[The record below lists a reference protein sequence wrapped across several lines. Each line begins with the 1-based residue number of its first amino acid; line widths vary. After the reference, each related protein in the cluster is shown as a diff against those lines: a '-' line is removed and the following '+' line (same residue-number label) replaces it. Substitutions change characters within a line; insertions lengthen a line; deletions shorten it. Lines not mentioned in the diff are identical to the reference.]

1 MSPSRLEDVLPLSP
15 LQEGLWFHALYD
27 SDADEVYNTQLVL
40 ELAGT
45 VDPER
50 FRAALRVLLARHA
63 NLRVGFRQRKG
74 GQPIQYVVRDVEP
87 AWEVVDL
94 PAAELASF
102 LAADRARRFDV
113 RTPPLLRCT
122 LVRLPDRTSR
132 LVITN
137 HHLLLDGWS
146 APLLINDLFELYRS
160 GGDSS
165 NLPPVT
171 PYKEYLRWL
180 SEQDPAVAERA
191 WREAL
196 DGLTEATRVA
206 EPGRQPRLPERAWLE
221 LPAAELDELC
231 RRRGLTVNTLVQA
244 AWAAVLGQ
252 LTGRQDVVFGAT
264 VSGRPPEIPGIET
277 MIGLFINT
285 LPVRVRLDPAASLI
299 DNLVRLQDEQSGLLP
314 HQHVSLAELQRI
326 AGIGPLFDTL
336 LVFENY
342 PLDSLADA
350 DETDETEPRITGVDG
365 GGATHYPL
373 GLIVAKTGADL
384 QFRLDHRPAEF
395 DAEELLQRLR
405 RFLAAV
411 AADPEQPL
419 GRIELLGESAR
430 HRLLHEFNDHE
441 AAPEGP
447 SVIER
452 FEERV
457 RQAPDHPA
465 VVHDHG
471 TVTYRE
477 LNERINRLAHH
488 LIASGVG
495 PGSLVGVAVPRS
507 VELVTALFAVV
518 KAGAA
523 YVPVEPDHPAERIEY
538 VLRDAGPD
546 LVLTTSEVQIPV
558 QNTLFVDQPLP
569 SISVEI
575 GAPISTEIGE
585 RNSGADPMYVLYTSG
600 STGRPKGVVVS
611 RNAVLHRLVGMQ
623 REYRLDATDRVLQKT
638 PAGFDVSVWEFFWPL
653 AEGATLVLAADGGH
667 RDVDHLVSVIRR
679 HQVTTVHFV
688 PPVLRMFLETPEAA
702 DCTSLRRVFTGGESL
717 PADLQHQV
725 RRTLRARLHHL
736 YGPTEATIDVT
747 YFDCDPDDVQ
757 DPAPIGRPV
766 PGAQLYVLDAALRPV
781 PVGAVGELYLAGTQL
796 AHGYHRRHP
805 LTAERFVADP
815 FGAPGSRMYR
825 SGDLARWRADG
836 VLEFAGRV
844 DDQVKV
850 RGVRIELG
858 EIEAVAR
865 EHPDCRQIAVVVRG
879 DRPGQERL
887 TAYVVGPAG
896 PLREHLRRNLPDY
909 LVPTSF
915 VELDALPLT
924 ASGKLDRKALPAPEE
939 EFSDQGRAP
948 RSPREEILCGLFA
961 EVLGVPRVH
970 ADDSFFQLGGHSLL
984 ATRLISRIRTAFDVE
999 LSVRTVFEAPTV
1011 AGLAARLDDAGEARP
1026 AVRPL
1031 PRTDRIPLSF
1041 AQQRLWFLQQLEGPS
1056 ATYNVPMTLRLSGP
1070 LDRDALQAAINDV
1083 VDRHESL
1090 RTVFPAVDGTPHQQ
1104 VVPDHPVLRVHDG
1117 DGLGARLAEA
1127 VREPFDLAAEPPL
1140 RASLFALGQEEHV
1153 LLVLLHHIASDG
1165 RSSGLLARDLA
1176 TAYAARCEGR
1186 RPNWSAL
1193 PVQYADYALWQRELL
1208 GREDDPESLVA
1219 RQLAFWRDQLDGVP
1233 AELKLPTDRPRPAVA
1248 TNRGDGVEFELGEA
1262 AHRALTRIA
1271 RENQASVFMVVQGAI
1286 AALLTRMGAGTDI
1299 PLGTSVSGR
1308 GDEALDELVGFFV
1321 NTLVLRTNT
1330 AGDPGFLELL
1340 DRVRRADLAAYA
1352 HQDVPFERL
1361 VEEVNPIR
1369 SMSRHPLF
1377 QVMLDFHRDDHAE
1390 FTLAG
1395 LSVERERSSTDMAK
1409 VDLTFHVEES
1419 YAADGEPIGLQGVL
1433 EYGTDLFD
1441 RRTAEAIAGR
1451 LVRVLEAVA
1460 ADPRTSIGNLD
1471 ILPADERN
1479 CLVRGWND
1487 TARDVVPA
1495 TLPEL
1500 IEQQVRRT
1508 PDAPAVVFDDTVLD
1522 YAELNSRANRLARLL
1537 IDRGVGPERFVAI
1550 ALPRSVDLVVALLAV
1565 LKTGGAYLPLDL
1577 AHPAERIEFMLDD
1590 VRPVL
1595 ALTERGHADK
1605 LPANTPRLL
1614 VNELDLS
1621 TMEAANPERELAVR
1635 NAAFVI
1641 FTSGSTGRPKGV
1653 VVQHDSLNQY
1663 LSWVRSAYPAV
1674 AGRALVHSPVS
1685 FDLTVTGLFAPLIT
1699 GGCAQLVELDESARL
1714 AGQPTFVKATPS
1726 HLPVLLTLPP
1736 ECSPTQQLVLGGE
1749 SLMGEVLEQWRARHP
1764 GATVINEYGPT
1775 ETTVGC
1781 TEFRIE
1787 PGDPVPTGVVTIG
1800 RPIWNTQMYVLDAAL
1815 RPAPVGV
1822 EGELYI
1828 AGDLV
1833 TRGYLN
1839 RTGLTSTKF
1848 VANPYGPPGSRF
1860 YRSGDIA
1867 RWNADGMLEFIARVD
1882 DQVKIR
1888 GFRIE
1893 LGEIETVLN
1902 QHDGVRHAAAI
1913 VREDTPGDKR
1923 LVAYVVPEA
1932 ECDTDALREYA
1943 AERLPEYMVPAAF
1956 VLLAELPLTG
1966 NRKLD
1971 RKALPAPE
1979 FAGEADGR
1987 GPRDAREEVLC
1998 GLFAEVLG
2006 VDSVGIDDSFFEL
2019 GGHSLL
2025 ATRLISRIRA
2035 ELGVDVGIRR
2045 LFESPT
2051 VAGIADTL
2059 GTAEQG
2065 RAPLVPVPRPS
2076 LVPLSFAQRRLWF
2089 LYQLEGPSPT
2099 YNIPLVLRMFGEL
2112 DLAALRAA
2120 VGDVVARHESLRTI
2134 FPDVDGTPHQQILEP
2149 APVVIHE
2156 TEDVDEAARYA
2167 FDLAREAPL
2176 RVAVSEVGPG
2186 ERVVLV
2192 LLHHISADGASQG
2205 PLVRDLAS
2213 AYAARVAGDAPEW
2226 AALPVQ
2232 YADFTLW
2239 QRKVLGDEDDPTSS
2253 VARQLEFWRET
2264 LAGAPERIE
2273 LPTDRPRPAVA
2284 SYRGDALEFDVDAAT
2299 HAALTRLAAAH
2310 DATPFMVL
2318 HAAMA
2323 ALLTKLGAGE
2333 DISIGTAVA
2342 GRGEAELNELIG
2354 FFVNTLVLRTD
2365 TSGDPAFA
2373 DLLARV
2379 KQADLAAYAHQDVP
2393 FERLVEAVNPARSLS
2408 HHPLFQVAF
2417 ALQGDDDGLEPSWPG
2432 LSVDIEG
2439 AGAGAAKVDLAL
2451 SLRENRDATG
2461 RPAGIDGVVSY
2472 RTDLFD
2478 ATTARSIAYR
2488 FTALLTQVVADPHG
2502 RLSNMDIL
2510 TADERSSLVVEP
2522 VQPWDQPTF
2531 PELFERQVALVP
2543 GNTAVEFDGGEWT
2556 YAELNER
2563 ANRLAHHL
2571 IGLGIGPGDVVA
2583 LALPKSGDLILAITA
2598 VLKAG
2603 AAYLP
2608 VDVEYPSERIRQLTA
2623 DAALVVSSTA
2633 VEVRGDLLLDHYVE
2647 RQGFADQPVTNPT
2660 DIDRTAPLRA
2670 ASAAYVIHT
2679 SGSTGLPKG
2688 VVVSHAGFATLVGNQ
2703 ARNYGVREDSRVYQ
2717 FVSPSF
2723 DVSVAEL
2730 CMALL
2735 SGGCLVVSQRTTTG
2749 AELAAELDRKRIT
2762 HLLTPPSVLATVPKV
2777 ELPHLRYLITGAE
2790 PCPVELIEFF
2800 GRGRTMINAYG
2811 PTEATVD
2818 VTWAPCRPDVHPVP
2832 IGRPLDG
2839 VATYV
2844 LDSRLRPVPT
2854 GVPGELYA
2862 AGPGLAQGY
2871 RRRFGL
2877 TAQRFVA
2884 NPYGPPGSRM
2894 YRTGDLAR
2902 WRSDGQ
2908 LEYLGRADDQ
2918 VKVRGFRIEP
2928 GEIEA
2933 VLAAHP
2939 DVAQARVVVREDRPG
2954 DRRLVGYV
2962 VSTAAPA
2969 ELRLHV
2975 REALPDYMVPSAIVA
2990 IDEIPLTPNGKL
3002 DHARLPRPFEHPA
3015 AGVRKPRSPR
3025 EELLCDL
3032 FAEVLGLESVG
3043 IDDGFFELGG
3053 HSLLATQLVSRI
3065 REVLGAD
3072 LGVQAVFRSSTV
3084 AELAERLDEG
3094 GDSFDVVLTLRDGE
3108 GVPLFCIH
3116 PATGLSWCYSGL
3128 LQHTDMPIHGL
3139 QLRGMDGREALPE
3152 SLERLAADYAD
3163 QIQKIRPQG
3172 PYHLLGYSLGGNI
3185 AHAVAAELQ
3194 GRGEQVGLV
3203 ALLDSS
3209 TADVGLGEAEVL
3221 GRLFDDVVGE
3231 AERGDAARQR
3241 ARIAEALR
3249 DGVLSALPAEQLP
3262 SAVDAIVNSVVI
3274 SAGHRPAVID
3284 GDVLL
3289 VTSRSNPDL
3298 RPDWTPHVSGQVI
3311 VERIDC
3317 THDEMLDQQPLAGIA
3332 RLLAQHLGTA

>member
-1 MSPSRLEDVLPLSP
+1 MSRSRLEDVLPLSP
-15 LQEGLWFHALYD
+15 LQEGLWFHALHD
-27 SDADEVYNTQLVL
+27 ADADEVYNTQLVL
-40 ELAGT
+40 ELAGE
-45 VDPER
+45 VDPECLR
-50 FRAALRVLLARHA
+50 GALRELLARHA

-94 PAAELASF
+94 TAAELPEL

-146 APLLINDLFELYRS
+146 APLLINELFELYR
-160 GGDSS
+160 GAA
-165 NLPPVT
+165 LPPVT
-171 PYKEYLRWL
+171 PYKEYLRWV
-180 SEQDPAVAERA
+180 SEQDPAASERA
-191 WREAL
+191 WRQAL
-196 DGLTEATRVA
+196 DGLTEPTRVA
-206 EPGRQPRLPERAWLE
+206 EPGRRPRLPERAWLE
-221 LPAAELDELC
+221 VPAAGLEALC
-231 RRRGLTVNTLVQA
+231 RRHGLTVNTLVQG

-264 VSGRPPEIPGIET
+264 VSGRPPEIPGVET

-285 LPVRVRLDPAASLI
+285 LPVRVRLDPAAPVLA
-299 DNLVRLQDEQSGLLP
+299 NLARIQDEQAALLS
-314 HQHVSLAELQRI
+314 HQHISLAEVQRI
-326 AGIGPLFDTL
+326 AGVGPLFDTL

-342 PLDSLADA
+342 PLDSLADE
-350 DETDETEPRITGVDG
+350 DRTEPRITGVDG

-373 GLIVAKTGADL
+373 GLIVSNADGVL
-384 QFRLDHRPAEF
+384 RFRLDHRPEEF
-395 DAEELLQRLR
+395 DAEELLQRLH
-405 RFLAAV
+405 RFLSAVEAAP
-411 AADPEQPL
+411 DQPL
-419 GRIELLGESAR
+419 GRIELLAADTR
-430 HRLLHEFNDHE
+430 HQLVHEFNDHE
-441 AAPEGP
+441 TAPGGP
-447 SVIER
+447 DLVER
-452 FEERV
+452 FEQRV

-465 VVHDHG
+465 VVHDG
-471 TVTYRE
+471 GEVSYRE
-477 LNERINRLAHH
+477 LAERVDRLVRH
-488 LIASGVG
+488 LAAAGVG
-495 PGSLVGVAVPRS
+495 RGSLVGVAVPRS
-507 VELVTALFAVV
+507 VELVTALLAVV
-518 KAGAA
+518 KSGAA
-523 YVPVEPDHPAERIEY
+523 YVPVEPDHPAERIEH
-538 VLRDAGPD
+538 VLRDAAPD
-546 LVLTTSEVQIPV
+546 LVLTTSDIDLPV
-558 QNTLFVDQPLP
+558 PGALRIDQLDAISMEIGDSTSMEIGDP
-569 SISVEI
+569 SSVEI
-575 GAPISTEIGE
+575 AGRGT
-585 RNSGADPMYVLYTSG
+585 GADPMYVLYTSG
-600 STGRPKGVVVS
+600 STGRPKGVVVPRS
-611 RNAVLHRLVGMQ
+611 AVLHRLVGMQ
-623 REYRLDATDRVLQKT
+623 REYRLDTTDRVLQKT

-653 AEGATLVLAADGGH
+653 VEGATIVLAADGGH
-667 RDVDHLVSVIRR
+667 RDVDHLVSVIRE
-679 HQVTTVHFV
+679 HGVTTVHFV
-688 PPVLRMFLETPEAA
+688 PPVLRMFLDTPEAA
-702 DCTSLRRVFTGGESL
+702 GCTSLRRIFTGGESL

-725 RRTLRARLHHL
+725 RRTLPARLHHL

-747 YFDCDPDDVQ
+747 QFDCDGEPQ

-781 PVGAVGELYLAGTQL
+781 PVGATGELYLAGTQL
-796 AHGYHRRHP
+796 ADGYHRRAP
-805 LTAERFVADP
+805 LTAERFVANP

-858 EIEAVAR
+858 EVEAVAR
-865 EHPDCRQIAVVVRG
+865 EHPECRQIAVVVRG
-879 DRPGQERL
+879 ERGRERL

-896 PLREHLRRNLPDY
+896 AVREHLRRSLPDY

-924 ASGKLDRKALPAPEE
+924 TSGKLDRKALPAPDEDFAE
-939 EFSDQGRAP
+939 RGRAP

-961 EVLGVPRVH
+961 EVLGVERVS
-970 ADDSFFQLGGHSLL
+970 ADDSFFELGGHSLL
-984 ATRLISRIRTAFDVE
+984 ATRLISRIRVAFEVE
-999 LSVRTVFEAPTV
+999 LSVRAVFESPTA
-1011 AGLAARLDDAGEARP
+1011 AGLAARLDGAAEARP
-1026 AVRPL
+1026 AVRPV
-1031 PRTDRIPLSF
+1031 PRDGGVPLSF

-1056 ATYNVPMTLRLSGP
+1056 ATYNVPMTLRLTGP
-1070 LDRDALQAAINDV
+1070 LDRAALQAAIGDV

-1090 RTVFPAVDGTPHQQ
+1090 RTVFPEVAGTPHQQ
-1104 VVPDHPVLRVHDG
+1104 VVADRPVLRVH
-1117 DGLGARLAEA
+1117 GADRLDEQLAEA
-1127 VREPFDLAAEPPL
+1127 VREPFDLASETPL
-1140 RASLFALGQEEHV
+1140 RVSLFEVGPDEHV

-1176 TAYAARCEGR
+1176 TAYAARREGR
-1186 RPNWSAL
+1186 APNWSAL
-1193 PVQYADYALWQRELL
+1193 PVQYADYALWQRDLL

-1219 RQLAFWRDQLDGVP
+1219 QQLSFWREQLDGVP

-1248 TNRGDGVEFELGEA
+1248 TNRGDGVEFELGAA

-1321 NTLVLRTNT
+1321 NTLVLRTDT
-1330 AGDPGFLELL
+1330 SGDPGFLDLL
-1340 DRVRRADLAAYA
+1340 DRIRRTDLAAYA

-1361 VEEVNPIR
+1361 VEVVNPVR

-1377 QVMLDFHRDDHAE
+1377 QVMLDFHRADDAE
-1390 FTLAG
+1390 FELAG
-1395 LSVERERSSTDMAK
+1395 LTAHRERSSADVAK

-1419 YAADGEPIGLQGVL
+1419 YAADGEPTGLQGVL
-1433 EYGTDLFD
+1433 EYATDLFD
-1441 RRTAEAIAGR
+1441 RRTAEAIAAR
-1451 LVRVLEAVA
+1451 LLRVLESVA
-1460 ADPRTSIGNLD
+1460 ADPSTSIGDLD
-1471 ILPADERN
+1471 VLPAEERN
-1479 CLVRGWND
+1479 SLVHGWNR
-1487 TARDVVPA
+1487 TEREVPEA

-1508 PDAPAVVFDDTVLD
+1508 PDAPAVAFGDTVLD
-1522 YAELNSRANRLARLL
+1522 YAELNRRANRLAHLL
-1537 IDRGVGPERFVAI
+1537 ISQGVGPERFVAI

-1565 LKTGGAYLPLDL
+1565 LKTGGAYLPLDPS
-1577 AHPAERIEFMLDD
+1577 HPAERIEFVLGD

-1595 ALTERGHADK
+1595 TLTDRSCTDR
-1605 LPANTPRLL
+1605 LPPGTERLL
-1614 VNELDLS
+1614 VDELDLS
-1621 TMEAANPERELAVR
+1621 AVDDADPVRELRSR

-1653 VVQHDSLNQY
+1653 VVQHDSLNLY

-1685 FDLTVTGLFAPLIT
+1685 FDLTVTGLFAPLTT
-1699 GGCAQLVELDESARL
+1699 GGCAQLVELDESAQIAER
-1714 AGQPTFVKATPS
+1714 PTFVKATPS
-1726 HLPVLLTLPP
+1726 HLPVLLALPP

-1781 TEFRIE
+1781 TEYRIE

-1839 RTGLTSTKF
+1839 RPGLTSAKF

-1867 RWNADGMLEFIARVD
+1867 RWNADGMLEFVARVD

-1902 QHDGVRHAAAI
+1902 QHEHVRHAAAI

-1923 LVAYVVPEA
+1923 LVAYVVPSDG
-1932 ECDTDALREYA
+1932 CDADGLREYA
-1943 AERLPEYMVPAAF
+1943 AERLPEYMVPVAF
-1956 VLLAELPLTG
+1956 VLLPELPLTG

-1979 FAGEADGR
+1979 FSGDASGR
-1987 GPRDAREEVLC
+1987 GPRNAREELLC

-2006 VDSVGIDDSFFEL
+2006 VEQVGIDDGFFEL

-2035 ELGVDVGIRR
+2035 ELGAGVGIRQ

-2051 VAGIADTL
+2051 VAGIAEAL
-2059 GTAEQG
+2059 GAAEPV
-2065 RAPLVPVPRPS
+2065 RAKLAPVPRPD

-2089 LYQLEGPSPT
+2089 LHQLEGPSPT
-2099 YNIPLVLRMFGEL
+2099 YNIPLLLRMSGEL
-2112 DLAALRAA
+2112 DLAVLAEA
-2120 VGDVVARHESLRTI
+2120 VADVVARHESLRTT
-2134 FPDVDGTPHQQILEP
+2134 FPTVDGTPHQRIHDP
-2149 APVVIHE
+2149 APVVIHQ
-2156 TEDVDEAARYA
+2156 VDDLDAAARHS
-2167 FDLAREAPL
+2167 FDLAHEIPL
-2176 RVAVSEVGPG
+2176 RVSVAEGGPG
-2186 ERVVLV
+2186 EHVVLV
-2192 LLHHISADGASQG
+2192 LLHHIVADGGSQG
-2205 PLVRDLAS
+2205 PLVRDLAT
-2213 AYAARVAGDAPEW
+2213 AYAARLDGNAPQW
-2226 AALPVQ
+2226 SDLPVQ
-2232 YADFTLW
+2232 YADFALW
-2239 QRKVLGDEDDPTSS
+2239 QRKVLGDEDDPNSP
-2253 VARQLEFWRET
+2253 AGRQLAFWREA
-2264 LAGAPERIE
+2264 LADAPERIE

-2284 SYRGDALEFDVDAAT
+2284 TYRGDAVEFAVDAAT
-2299 HAALTRLAAAH
+2299 HAALARLAASH

-2318 HAAMA
+2318 HAALA

-2333 DISIGTAVA
+2333 DIPIGTAVT
-2342 GRGEAELNELIG
+2342 GRGEPELDELIG

-2365 TSGDPAFA
+2365 TSGDPGFA
-2373 DLLARV
+2373 ELLARV
-2379 KQADLAAYAHQDVP
+2379 KRADLAAYAHQDVP
-2393 FERLVEAVNPARSLS
+2393 FERLVEVVNPTRSLS

-2417 ALQGDDDGLEPSWPG
+2417 ALQGEDAGDGPEWPG
-2432 LSVDIEG
+2432 LHVELEG
-2439 AGAGAAKVDLAL
+2439 AGAGAAKVDLTL
-2451 SLRENRDATG
+2451 SLRENRAADG
-2461 RPAGIDGVVSY
+2461 SNAGIDGVVSY

-2478 ATTARSIAYR
+2478 ETTARSIADR
-2488 FTALLTQVVADPHG
+2488 FTALLRQIAANPEQ
-2502 RLSNMDIL
+2502 RLSTIDVR
-2510 TADERSSLVVEP
+2510 TAGERRMMSAVPE
-2522 VQPWDQPTF
+2522 QPWGQPTF
-2531 PELFERQVALVP
+2531 PELFERQVGLTP
-2543 GNTAVEFDGGEWT
+2543 DNTAVEFDGGAWT

-2563 ANRLAHHL
+2563 ANRFAHHL
-2571 IGLGIGPGDVVA
+2571 ISLGVGPGDVVA
-2583 LALPKSGDLILAITA
+2583 LALPKSGELVLAIVA

-2603 AAYLP
+2603 AAYQP
-2608 VDVEYPSERIRQLTA
+2608 VDVEYPSERINQLLAEAT
-2623 DAALVVSSTA
+2623 LVVSTSKVQLPGTP
-2633 VEVRGDLLLDHYVE
+2633 LLLDSYLAE
-2647 RQGFADQPVTNPT
+2647 PGFADQPVENPT
-2660 DIDRTAPLRA
+2660 DAERSAPLLA
-2670 ASAAYVIHT
+2670 TSAAYVIHT

-2688 VVVSHAGFATLVGNQ
+2688 VVVPHAGFATLSANQ
-2703 ARNYGVREDSRVYQ
+2703 LRNYGVREDSRVYQ

-2735 SGGCLVVSQRTTTG
+2735 SGACLVVPQRTTTG
-2749 AELAAELDRKRIT
+2749 AELAAELDRERIT
-2762 HLLTPPSVLATVPKV
+2762 HLHIPPSVLATVPKV
-2777 ELPHLRYLITGAE
+2777 PLPHLRHLITGAE
-2790 PCPVELIEFF
+2790 PCPVELLEFF
-2800 GRGRTMINAYG
+2800 GRDRTMINAYG

-2818 VTWAPCRPDVHPVP
+2818 ITWAHATADDHPVP
-2832 IGRPLDG
+2832 IGRPLRG
-2839 VATYV
+2839 VAVHV
-2844 LDSRLRPVPT
+2844 LDAHLRPVPV
-2854 GVPGELYA
+2854 GVAGELYA
-2862 AGPGLAQGY
+2862 AGPGIALGY
-2871 RRRFGL
+2871 RDRPGL

-2884 NPYGPPGSRM
+2884 DPFGPPGGRL

-2902 WRSDGQ
+2902 WRADGQ

-2939 DVAQARVVVREDRPG
+2939 DVEQARVVLREDRPG

-2969 ELRLHV
+2969 DLRQHV
-2975 REALPDYMVPSAIVA
+2975 RDVLPEYMVPSAVVA
-2990 IDEIPLTPNGKL
+2990 LDEIPLTRNGKL
-3002 DHARLPRPFEHPA
+3002 DHARLPRPFTA
-3015 AGVRKPRSPR
+3015 VGGGRKPRSPR

-3032 FAEVLGLESVG
+3032 FAEVLGVDEVG

-3053 HSLLATQLVSRI
+3053 HSLLATQLVGRI

-3084 AELAERLDEG
+3084 AELAEHLDEG
-3094 GDSFDVVLTLRDGE
+3094 GSSFDVLLELRGGE
-3108 GVPLFCIH
+3108 GVPLFCVH

-3128 LQHTDMPIHGL
+3128 LRHTEMPLYGL
-3139 QLRGMDGREALPE
+3139 QLRGADGGSDLPD
-3152 SLERLAADYAD
+3152 SLEELASDYAD
-3163 QIQKIRPQG
+3163 QLQKVRPQG

-3194 GRGEQVGLV
+3194 SRGERVGLV

-3209 TADVGLGEAEVL
+3209 TADIGLDEQEVL
-3221 GRLFDDVVGE
+3221 ARLFDDVVGD
-3231 AERGDAARQR
+3231 AERGDADHQR
-3241 ARIAEALR
+3241 ARIAAALR
-3249 DGVLSALPAEQLP
+3249 DGVLDVLPPEHVP
-3262 SAVDAIVNSVVI
+3262 SAVDAIVNAIRI
-3274 SAGHRPAVID
+3274 SAGHRPAVLD

-3298 RPDWTPHVSGQVI
+3298 RADWTPHVTGEVR
-3311 VERIDC
+3311 VERLEC
-3317 THDEMLDQQPLAGIA
+3317 THDEMLDPAPLATLA
-3332 RLLAQHLGTA
+3332 QLLAQHLDVR